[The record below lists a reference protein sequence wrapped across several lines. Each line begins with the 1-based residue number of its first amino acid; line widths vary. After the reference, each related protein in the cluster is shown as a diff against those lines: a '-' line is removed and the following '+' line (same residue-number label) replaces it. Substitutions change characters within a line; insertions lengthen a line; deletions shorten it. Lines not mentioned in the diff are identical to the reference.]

1 MRTRLS
7 AAALLELEAI
17 GDYIATDSRMR
28 ADGFVRELLD
38 RCAGLAQHSERYP
51 ILMEYRGEGMR
62 RAPYRSYL
70 IFYSIR
76 DDEIRIHHI
85 VHSARDY
92 VRLLFPDD

>member
-7 AAALLELEAI
+7 AAARAELEAI
-17 GDYIATDSRMR
+17 GDYIAQDSKVR
-28 ADGFVRELLD
+28 ASGYVRELLD
-38 RCAGLAQHSERYP
+38 RCAGLSQHSERYP
-51 ILMEYRGEGMR
+51 IAIEYRGEGVR

-76 DDEIRIHHI
+76 DNEIRIHHV